1 MSHLIQGTSEW
12 HALRQKSIGASDAAV
27 ILGISPWKTRLEL
40 WEEKMG
46 FSTPNQT
53 FKMLR
58 GIEMEDEARL
68 YYERITG
75 EIVFPKVMIH
85 PEYPWC
91 IASLDGITLN
101 EKRLVEIKCPGRDT
115 IEMAKNGKIP
125 EFYVAQLQ
133 HQMMVTN
140 LDNADYF
147 CYDGEKGFLITIDR
161 DQSFIDQLL
170 KKELEFYEMMIN
182 FIHPIVEDNDRMD
195 LSSDEEFLSLEEEF
209 ISVSETL
216 KKLEQEKD
224 AIRKQIL
231 VRAFHSNA
239 KGKSIRVTKKVA
251 KGRIEYDKIECLKDV
266 DLEIYR
272 KPSATSFMITY

>member
-1 MSHLIQGTSEW
+1 
-12 HALRQKSIGASDAAV
+12 
-27 ILGISPWKTRLEL
+27 
-40 WEEKMG
+40 
-46 FSTPNQT
+46 
-53 FKMLR
+53 
-58 GIEMEDEARL
+58 
-68 YYERITG
+68 
-75 EIVFPKVMIH
+75 
-85 PEYPWC
+85 
-91 IASLDGITLN
+91 
-101 EKRLVEIKCPGRDT
+101 
-115 IEMAKNGKIP
+115 
-125 EFYVAQLQ
+125 
-133 HQMMVTN
+133 
-140 LDNADYF
+140 
-147 CYDGEKGFLITIDR
+147 
-161 DQSFIDQLL
+161 
-170 KKELEFYEMMIN
+170 MMIN
-182 FIHPIVEDNDRMD
+182 FIPPIVEDNDRMD